1 MYLQECNKNRIS
13 WFLVEGL
20 AVCRTPVAT
29 KKRFSFTTCFSKNLN
44 KKHPL
49 IRDPFLCSK
58 FTSSNSLLSQK
69 NDLMSQTPPK
79 KVWSEKNWLVVSTPS
94 KNMSQNGFIFPNFR
108 GANKEYLSCHHPE
121 IKYGHQIVLHL
132 LLTFWVFFCSQ
143 LPSHVFHPKR
153 VQGLHPYG
161 AGEVHTYVT
170 LKKLHVGW
178 NVELQMTC
186 STIKNQLNVGKYT
199 IHGWYGM
206 VWVDVDSWFF
216 VKNAYNL
223 EQLKVYI

>member
-1 MYLQECNKNRIS
+1 MLGPPNGSINMSIQRLFHETQLREYTLCFLHIIQTINDMNLVTYSKPWFIIQGVNFFLDFYSPGHLYMYLQECNKNNIS

-79 KVWSEKNWLVVSTPS
+79 KK
-94 KNMSQNGFIFPNFR
+94 
-108 GANKEYLSCHHPE
+108 CD
-121 IKYGHQIVLHL
+121 
-132 LLTFWVFFCSQ
+132 
-143 LPSHVFHPKR
+143 
-153 VQGLHPYG
+153 
-161 AGEVHTYVT
+161 
-170 LKKLHVGW
+170 LKKTGW
-178 NVELQMTC
+178 
-186 STIKNQLNVGKYT
+186 
-199 IHGWYGM
+199 
-206 VWVDVDSWFF
+206 
-216 VKNAYNL
+216 
-223 EQLKVYI
+223 